1 MENEGLR
8 DVLGLGVL
16 MLLIG
21 ASQMWGALLGA

>member
-16 MLLIG
+16 MLVIG
-21 ASQMWGALLGA
+21 ASQMWGAILGA